1 MAGKR
6 EASPSLSTP
15 SHSVYH
21 THMLRWTF
29 VCSFIYATFIQQ
41 VFIKHLLCVRIW
53 RRAWQ
58 PTPVFLPGE
67 FHGQRSLVGYS
78 PLDGKE
84 SDMTQQLTHVSGMVL
99 GTKFTNRNE
108 TLEGQSF
115 LGTDISMHNFKAVGK
130 AQ

>member
-1 MAGKR
+1 M
-6 EASPSLSTP
+6 
-15 SHSVYH
+15 
-21 THMLRWTF
+21 
-29 VCSFIYATFIQQ
+29 
-41 VFIKHLLCVRIW
+41 
-53 RRAWQ
+53 
-58 PTPVFLPGE
+58 
-67 FHGQRSLVGYS
+67 GYS

-84 SDMTQQLTHVSGMVL
+84 SDTTQQLTHVSGMVL